1 MPDVNEVFEKL
12 KESAT
17 NDRVRRTLDA
27 IHKICKEQSD
37 RGSLDFSIST
47 ISRIGEDVG
56 IPKAQSIRNKTGE
69 AYRTLIN
76 GWKNSNST
84 QLNRPKIS
92 KKNDWIEK
100 IADPTIRFLVYDLV
114 TKNRK
119 LTSELQL
126 VKSVKT
132 LEIDM
137 RNDREVALPVGQ
149 SIPKLVDSEWEA
161 LASAITPKFLKNR
174 DWKADTRGRVTD
186 SDGKTVFK
194 NGFITAL
201 EKITAIKN

>member
-1 MPDVNEVFEKL
+1 MPDVTEIFEKL
-12 KESAT
+12 KENAA

-37 RGSLDFSIST
+37 RGSLDFSITT

-69 AYRTLIN
+69 TYRALIN
-76 GWKNSNST
+76 AWKDVNSKQINK
-84 QLNRPKIS
+84 PKIS
-92 KKNDWIEK
+92 KNNEWVEK
-100 IADPTIRFLVYDLV
+100 ITDPTIRYLVYDLV
-114 TKNRK
+114 VKNRQ
-119 LTSELQL
+119 LSSELQL

-137 RNDREVALPVGQ
+137 RNDREVAFPVGQ

-161 LASAITPKFLKNR
+161 LASAITPKFLKSR
-174 DWKADTRGRVTD
+174 DWKADSRGRVID
-186 SDGKTVFK
+186 NNGKTIFK
-194 NGFITAL
+194 NGFITAI
-201 EKITAIKN
+201 EKLTAIKS